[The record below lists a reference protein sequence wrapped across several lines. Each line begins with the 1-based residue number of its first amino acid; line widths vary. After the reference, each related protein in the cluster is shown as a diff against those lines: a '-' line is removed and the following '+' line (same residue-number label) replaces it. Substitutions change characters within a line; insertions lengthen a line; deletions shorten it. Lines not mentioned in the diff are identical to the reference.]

1 MVTGTRSLTPMRNDE
16 PSEDLSNRPFLC
28 TRCGFRTYNWPNV
41 HECSGVWPE
50 TTEEFAV
57 KEERE
62 ISTDPRMKEHIKR
75 MAKNIQ

>member
-1 MVTGTRSLTPMRNDE
+1 
-16 PSEDLSNRPFLC
+16 
-28 TRCGFRTYNWPNV
+28 
-41 HECSGVWPE
+41 VWPE